1 MIGKIAYGL
10 LFAVILPAALVV
22 WAMRLD
28 RLLELPQ
35 IGSPAIGVAIA
46 IAGVLLILGGVFALR
61 RYGAGWPMSP
71 YPPQRRVSRGVYAI
85 VDHPIYAGSVLLVAG
100 LAIALRSAAGLWI
113 ATPVLALCCIAFVIG
128 YEHEATVARFGP
140 SQSRSLLHLRLS
152 IYVLVLLPW
161 LIAFQA
167 VNALGTPHDVRNGWS
182 VLDQSIPMLPWTEP
196 IYFFDYLFVLGV
208 PLVAKTRR
216 QLHDFAVHGW
226 IAIVG
231 VTLFYLLVP
240 IAVAPKPA
248 PIDSIFTPMM
258 IWERNFDT
266 PITAFPAFHVIWAAI
281 AAAAYAR
288 AIPRLKVLS
297 WTLAV
302 AISISCLTTG
312 MHAIADVVAA
322 AIASVLIL
330 FSRRIA
336 RFGLD
341 LSERLANSWREWDFG
356 FIRAMSHGLYA
367 AAGSVLG
374 FLIVARLTGAL
385 VDTIIAGLGI
395 ILGAALWAQFI
406 EGSPQLLR
414 PFGYFGGVIGCCIGI
429 AFTRDP
435 WLMLAAYAVA
445 APVIQALGRCRCL
458 VQGCCHGRPTAEEI
472 GIRYRHPRSRVTR
485 LSELAMQSLHATQ
498 LYSIVWNAILF
509 VILLRLWTVGAS
521 LQFIGGT
528 YFLLSGIE
536 RFVEEHFRGEPQTA
550 IIAGLRSYQWL
561 SILSVVVGA
570 VLTTLGNRHPPAM
583 ASIGM
588 LTVAAAALF
597 AVITYIAYGVDF
609 PRLKVRFARLV

>member
-10 LFAVILPAALVV
+10 LFAVILPAAMVV
-22 WAMRLD
+22 WARRLD
-28 RLLELPQ
+28 RLLALPQ
-35 IGSPAIGVAIA
+35 IGRPAIGVAIA
-46 IAGVLLILGGVFALR
+46 TAGLLLILGGVIALR

-71 YPPQRRVSRGVYAI
+71 YPPQRRVSRGVYGI

-100 LAIALRSAAGLWI
+100 LAIAFRSAAGLWI
-113 ATPVLALCCIAFVIG
+113 VTPVLALSCIAFVIG

-140 SQSRSLLHLRLS
+140 SQSRALLRFPTREETAPDVADRLS
-152 IYVLVLLPW
+152 IYILVLLPW
-161 LIAFQA
+161 LLAFQA
-167 VNALGTPHDVRNGWS
+167 VNALGIPHGVRNGWTF
-182 VLDQSIPMLPWTEP
+182 LDRPIPMLPWTES

-208 PLVAKTRR
+208 PLVAKTSR
-216 QLHDFAVHGW
+216 QLRDFAVSGW
-226 IAIVG
+226 IAIVS
-231 VTLFYLLVP
+231 VTLFYLAIPIIVP
-240 IAVAPKPA
+240 PKVAPLN
-248 PIDSIFTPMM
+248 SMFT
-258 IWERNFDT
+258 
-266 PITAFPAFHVIWAAI
+266 AFHVIWAAI

-288 AIPRLKVLS
+288 GIPRLKLLW
-297 WTLAV
+297 WTLAA

-312 MHAIADVVAA
+312 MHAAADVVAA
-322 AIASVLIL
+322 VVASAMIL
-330 FSRRIA
+330 SSRRIA
-336 RFGLD
+336 RFVLD

-367 AAGSVLG
+367 AAGSLLG
-374 FLIVARLTGAL
+374 VLIVARLTGAL
-385 VDTIIAGLGI
+385 ADAFIVGLCI

-445 APVIQALGRCRCL
+445 APVIQAFGRCRCL

-485 LSELAMQSLHATQ
+485 LSELAMRPVHATQ

-509 VILLRLWTVGAS
+509 VILLRLWTAGAS

-528 YFLLSGIE
+528 YFILSGIE

-561 SILSVVVGA
+561 SILSVAVGA
-570 VLTTLGNRHPPAM
+570 ILTSLGNTHPPAM

-588 LTVAAAALF
+588 RTVAAAVLF
-597 AVITYIAYGVDF
+597 GLITYVAYGVDF
-609 PRLKVRFARLV
+609 PRLNVRFARLV